1 MTVYREVRWT
11 ILIQGAGAV
20 ASLTT
25 VVLLGIVAGPA
36 VQGEFSRLKS
46 ALELLMAIAMLGAPQ
61 ALLYFLRL
69 RQITQ
74 QQIVHITLATGLI
87 GIACASLYALIQQQ
101 ITPITLFLLVSTTVA
116 GTIHGVLRG
125 AILASSS
132 SRIFNATT
140 ILPQILLL
148 PAALT
153 AANFSNHSSA
163 TAILPFFFTWLLSAA
178 IAFFFSRNIAP
189 TRVTNPI
196 SLLQLVNFSGASWLT
211 TVLMSGTPALWLQ
224 YISSNSGKIDTG
236 YFAMGMVGV
245 QAVLTPINYAAPLPF
260 KHWTGRK
267 NISPIHHSIRYGVGV
282 GIFMLICVGIFSTH
296 IPPIASEYAPLFHL
310 AGYFAAIATLESMIR
325 VSYVASIANG
335 QPWHTVFTE
344 FVRALCLAGI
354 LLLTSTSQLVD
365 FAIAWMA
372 ACMCTAFAC
381 GIITWKSSKK
391 KYILIP

>member
-1 MTVYREVRWT
+1 MTVHREVRWT
-11 ILIQGAGAV
+11 ILIQGVGAV

-25 VVLLGIVAGPA
+25 VVLLGIVAGPS

-46 ALELLMAIAMLGAPQ
+46 ALELVIAIAMLGAPQ

-69 RQITQ
+69 KQITQ
-74 QQIVHITLATGLI
+74 RQIVHITLTTGLI
-87 GIACASLYALIQQQ
+87 GVACTSLYALIQQQ
-101 ITPITLFLLVSTTVA
+101 IAPITLFLLASTTAA

-125 AILASSS
+125 AILASRSS
-132 SRIFNATT
+132 SIFNTIT

-148 PAALT
+148 PAVLIAT
-153 AANFSNHSSA
+153 NFSDHSSA
-163 TAILPFFFTWLLSAA
+163 GAILPFFFTWFLSAA

-189 TRVTNPI
+189 TRVANPI

-224 YISSNSGKIDTG
+224 YISTSSGKIDTG

-245 QAVLTPINYAAPLPF
+245 QAVLTPINYATPLLF

-267 NISPIHHSIRYGVGV
+267 NISPIYYSIRYGVGM
-282 GIFMLICVGIFSTH
+282 GIIMLICVGIFS
-296 IPPIASEYAPLFHL
+296 IPPHPIASEYAPLFHIS
-310 AGYFAAIATLESMIR
+310 GYFAAIATLESMIR
-325 VSYVASIANG
+325 ISYVASIANG

-365 FAIAWMA
+365 FAIAWMV
-372 ACMCTAFAC
+372 ACMCAAFAC
-381 GIITWKSSKK
+381 GLITWQSSKK
-391 KYILIP
+391 THILTP